1 MTMDQTCSGFGD
13 YGAYSSDL
21 FTSHQSTSSP
31 ITSDPDVDWSVF
43 ENAERYLLR
52 DDSAWITRLS
62 KDFWWNLERISEMIT
77 SDYTPAQQLTNNNAN
92 GTFNANNNNNN
103 VNRSSLPTQKFNI
116 PNQAQQQQQQQFLQA
131 NKAYQ
136 QQQVPSPMQ
145 FAGVPPRKIVG
156 QRAQM
161 PAANAYRANS
171 MFNNGFAS
179 PPPSSSSSS
188 SSGSTIVRPTA
199 NHNATNVNIPDKSN
213 FFQAFSS
220 MSIAGGNHDQD
231 IEYNPFQ
238 SKISF
243 DNNMWGNNS
252 QQPIPW
258 Q

>member
-1 MTMDQTCSGFGD
+1 MMMTMDQPSSGFGD
-13 YGAYSSDL
+13 FGGAYSSDM
-21 FTSHQSTSSP
+21 FTSNQSTSPP
-31 ITSDPDVDWSVF
+31 IGSDPDVDWSVF

-62 KDFWWNLERISEMIT
+62 KDFWWNLDRISEMIT
-77 SDYTPAQQLTNNNAN
+77 YDIPSAQQI
-92 GTFNANNNNNN
+92 NNNN
-103 VNRSSLPTQKFNI
+103 RPTQQKFNQQHFMQQSA
-116 PNQAQQQQQQQFLQA
+116 PPPAKPFPQQQQQQG
-131 NKAYQ
+131 
-136 QQQVPSPMQ
+136 PPPPMQ
-145 FAGVPPRKIVG
+145 FSGIPPRKIVG
-156 QRAQM
+156 QRSTN
-161 PAANAYRANS
+161 PNHPYRNPS

-188 SSGSTIVRPTA
+188 SSGSTIVRPI
-199 NHNATNVNIPDKSN
+199 TNNNMNNMNTNFNIPDKSN

-220 MSIAGGNHDQD
+220 MSMGGGGGGGGGGNNNDQD

>member
-1 MTMDQTCSGFGD
+1 MDQPSSGFGD
-13 YGAYSSDL
+13 FGAYSSDQ
-21 FTSHQSTSSP
+21 FKSTSPP
-31 ITSDPDVDWSVF
+31 IGNDPDVDWSVF

-77 SDYTPAQQLTNNNAN
+77 SELIPNQQMNNNGA
-92 GTFNANNNNNN
+92 F
-103 VNRSSLPTQKFNI
+103 NRSSLPTQKYNL
-116 PNQAQQQQQQQFLQA
+116 PNQQFMQQTKQYPQQQQQQQ
-131 NKAYQ
+131 
-136 QQQVPSPMQ
+136 PPPPMQ
-145 FAGVPPRKIVG
+145 FAGVAPRKIVG
-156 QRAQM
+156 QRSQN
-161 PAANAYRANS
+161 PYRNNS

-188 SSGSTIVRPTA
+188 SSGSTIVRPA
-199 NHNATNVNIPDKSN
+199 NNNNMNSNVNIPEKSN
-213 FFQAFSS
+213 FFQTFSS
-220 MSIAGGNHDQD
+220 MSISGGNNDQD

-252 QQPIPW
+252 QQPILW